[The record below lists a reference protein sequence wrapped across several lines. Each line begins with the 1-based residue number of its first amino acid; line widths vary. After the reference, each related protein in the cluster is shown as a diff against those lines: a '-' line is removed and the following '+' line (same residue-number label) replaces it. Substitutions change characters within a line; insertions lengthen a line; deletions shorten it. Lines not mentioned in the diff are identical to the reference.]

1 VAGQDVL
8 AIVRVGI
15 AKEGAMHAITTT
27 STAQT
32 QGPADAVPPL
42 HAVTPVDPAKSDS
55 APKDDASATRAAV
68 VGPDQ
73 RMIEVHYEFDR
84 VANLWV
90 ANLLDAGTGEVVR
103 TVPATRIL
111 HQLAELQHPKV
122 DALA

>member
-1 VAGQDVL
+1 
-8 AIVRVGI
+8 
-15 AKEGAMHAITTT
+15 MHAIPTS

-42 HAVTPVDPAKSDS
+42 HAVTPVDPSKSDA
-55 APKDDASATRAAV
+55 APKSDPSATATHAAI

-73 RMIEVHYEFDR
+73 RTIEVHYEFDR

-90 ANLLDAGTGEVVR
+90 ANLLDADTGEVVR

-122 DALA
+122 DARA

>member
-1 VAGQDVL
+1 
-8 AIVRVGI
+8 
-15 AKEGAMHAITTT
+15 MHAIPT
-27 STAQT
+27 SSTPQM

-42 HAVTPVDPAKSDS
+42 HAVTPVDPGTSTA
-55 APKDDASATRAAV
+55 AAKDDPSTTRAAV

-73 RMIEVHYEFDR
+73 RSIEVHYEFDR

-90 ANLLDAGTGEVVR
+90 ANLLDATTGEVVR

-122 DALA
+122 DA